1 MSNTWVIFR
10 TSLKMAFRS
19 ITSRKFRA
27 FLTILGITIGITL
40 FITLMS
46 IGIGMQT
53 SISALLAKFVG
64 AEVVVSSK
72 ISGSRPSVP
81 PEVVNLL
88 GKVDHV
94 EKSFGLIQ
102 DYLTIQGQFVMVIAT
117 DPSEI
122 EFLTGIKLVRGMSLE
137 EAVEQNISQPAYID
151 NTLATQLH
159 LDIGDKLIA
168 TSQSSG
174 VFLQLNIVGVTTSLS
189 LGISISGFGGM
200 AYTTL
205 HTMQELLAT
214 DSVQYVMLELDDSS
228 YSESVANAIRETY
241 PNAQVITQQEVL
253 EMTNQ
258 ILNIILA
265 VLLGMASISLLVG
278 AIGIMNTTMTSV
290 LERTR
295 EIGILKAIGSKR
307 INILQVFLTEAFIIA
322 LIGGILGCISSVVLV
337 IGLTT
342 LVKSFMGFQMPYVFD
357 TSIFIGG
364 MVLAIVI
371 GLISAAYPSWRAS
384 SVKPVEALRYE

>member
-19 ITSRKFRA
+19 ITNRKFRA

-122 EFLTGIKLVRGMSLE
+122 EFLTGIKVVRGMSLE

-205 HTMQELLAT
+205 YTMQELLAT

-253 EMTNQ
+253 EMTDQ

-322 LIGGILGCISSVVLV
+322 LIGGILGRISSVVLV

>member
-1 MSNTWVIFR
+1 
-10 TSLKMAFRS
+10 MAFRS
-19 ITSRKFRA
+19 ITNRKFRA

-122 EFLTGIKLVRGMSLE
+122 EFLTGIKVVRGMSLE

-205 HTMQELLAT
+205 YTMQELLAT

-253 EMTNQ
+253 EMTDQ

>member
-19 ITSRKFRA
+19 ITNRKFRA

-122 EFLTGIKLVRGMSLE
+122 EFLTGIKVVRGMSLE

-205 HTMQELLAT
+205 YTMQELLAT

-253 EMTNQ
+253 EMTDQ

>member
-19 ITSRKFRA
+19 ITNRKFRA

-122 EFLTGIKLVRGMSLE
+122 EFLTGIKVVRGMSLE

-205 HTMQELLAT
+205 YTMQELLAT